1 MSLLEAAHS
10 TFDLIMMGVRQLDKQ
25 QERKPAVSINLS
37 GSDQAVGQK
46 MQRPISSLP
55 LSSSWLAKLA
65 SCGFETVEDLRN
77 IGVVELSRGKYKFFT
92 ASCNTICSL

>member
-10 TFDLIMMGVRQLDKQ
+10 TFDLIMLGVRQLDKQ
-25 QERKPAVSINLS
+25 QERKPINLS
-37 GSDQAVGQK
+37 GSDQAVGHK

-77 IGVVELSRGKYKFFT
+77 IGVVELSRGKYKIFT